1 MEALSDVLRAVR
13 LSGAVFFDIH
23 AAEPWVA
30 ETPRGRSVVHA
41 MFPGS
46 EHMISYHV
54 LLEGSCW
61 AIVEGEAP
69 VQLSA
74 GDVIVF
80 PHGDTHVLT
89 STPGLRKKPNLS
101 MYRRPSEGQLPFSIS
116 MGPMASAL
124 EESAAGASRSGAR
137 LPSSGADTSATGASD
152 AVASGAGPGASA
164 RSAAPQARFV
174 CGFLGCDARPFNPLL
189 TALPRVMHVSDDAN
203 GTLAAYMRFAL
214 AESKAPRIGGESVL
228 GRLSELMFLHVV
240 RRYLEGLPAEKTDW
254 LAGLR
259 DQPVGRAL
267 AALHRSPAKA
277 WTLQS
282 LAREAGISRSVL
294 AERFMQFVGHP
305 PIEYLTSWRMQ
316 LAANQLRSSTESVA
330 EIASR
335 VGYES
340 EAAFSRAF
348 KKAVGTPP
356 SEWRRTPHLAAA
368 AAGAAPKR

>member
-1 MEALSDVLRAVR
+1 MDALSDVLRAVR

-30 ETPRGRSVVHA
+30 ETPLGRSVVHA

-61 AIVEGEAP
+61 AIVDGEAP

-89 STPGLRKKPNLS
+89 STPGMRKKPNMS
-101 MYRRPSEGQLPFSIS
+101 MYRRPTEGQLPFTIS
-116 MGPMASAL
+116 MGPMPPQGAVL
-124 EESAAGASRSGAR
+124 PAAGNS
-137 LPSSGADTSATGASD
+137 
-152 AVASGAGPGASA
+152 ASG
-164 RSAAPQARFV
+164 ARFV

-189 TALPRVMHVSDDAN
+189 AALPRVMRVSDDAN
-203 GTLAAYMRFAL
+203 GTLSAYVRFAL
-214 AESKAPRIGGESVL
+214 AESTVPRIGGESVL

-240 RRYLEGLPAEKTDW
+240 RRYLEGLPPEQTDW

-259 DQPVGRAL
+259 DEPVGRAL
-267 AALHRSPAKA
+267 AALHRNPARA

-282 LAREAGISRSVL
+282 LAREAGISRTVL
-294 AERFMQFVGHP
+294 AERFTQFVGHP

-316 LAANQLRSSTESVA
+316 LAANQLRSSTDSVA
-330 EIASR
+330 EIANR

-348 KKAVGTPP
+348 KKAAGAPP
-356 SEWRRTPHLAAA
+356 SEWRKTPQTS
-368 AAGAAPKR
+368 AAGSTVVMKR

>member
-1 MEALSDVLRAVR
+1 MDALSDVLRAVR

-30 ETPRGRSVVHA
+30 ETPLGRSVVHA

-54 LLEGSCW
+54 ILEGSCW
-61 AIVEGEAP
+61 ALVEGEPP

-89 STPGLRKKPNLS
+89 STPGMRKKPNMS
-101 MYRRPSEGQLPFSIS
+101 MYRRPTEGHLPFTIS
-116 MGPMASAL
+116 MGPMPQ
-124 EESAAGASRSGAR
+124 AAGANGVASAAKGPASAATGVAAAQA
-137 LPSSGADTSATGASD
+137 PASATG
-152 AVASGAGPGASA
+152 
-164 RSAAPQARFV
+164 ARFV

-189 TALPRVMHVSDDAN
+189 HALPRVMRVSDDAN
-203 GTLAAYMRFAL
+203 GTLSSYVRFAL
-214 AESKAPRIGGESVL
+214 AESKVPRIGGESVL

-240 RRYLEGLPAEKTDW
+240 RRYLEGLPPEQTDW
-254 LAGLR
+254 LSGLR
-259 DQPVGRAL
+259 DEPVGRAL
-267 AALHRSPAKA
+267 AALHRNPARA

-294 AERFMQFVGHP
+294 AERFAQFVGHP

-330 EIASR
+330 EIANR

-348 KKAVGTPP
+348 KKAVGAPP
-356 SEWRRTPHLAAA
+356 SEWRKTPQAPG
-368 AAGAAPKR
+368 AGAKR

>member
-1 MEALSDVLRAVR
+1 MDALSDVLRAVR

-30 ETPRGRSVVHA
+30 ETPRGRSVVQA

-54 LLEGSCW
+54 MLEGSCW
-61 AIVEGEAP
+61 ALVEGEEP

-89 STPGLRKKPNLS
+89 STPGMRKKPNMS
-101 MYRRPSEGQLPFSIS
+101 MYRRPTEGQLPFTIS
-116 MGPMASAL
+116 MGPS
-124 EESAAGASRSGAR
+124 
-137 LPSSGADTSATGASD
+137 TSASVPASET
-152 AVASGAGPGASA
+152 
-164 RSAAPQARFV
+164 RFV

-189 TALPRVMHVSDDAN
+189 TALPRVIRVSDDAN
-203 GTLAAYMRFAL
+203 GTLAAYVRFAL
-214 AESKAPRIGGESVL
+214 AESKVPRIGGESVL

-240 RRYLEGLPAEKTDW
+240 RRYLESLPVEKTDW

-259 DQPVGRAL
+259 DEPIGRAI

-305 PIEYLTSWRMQ
+305 PIEYLTNWRMQ

-330 EIASR
+330 EIANR

-356 SEWRRTPHLAAA
+356 SEWRRAPQGP
-368 AAGAAPKR
+368 AAGTSSAAKR